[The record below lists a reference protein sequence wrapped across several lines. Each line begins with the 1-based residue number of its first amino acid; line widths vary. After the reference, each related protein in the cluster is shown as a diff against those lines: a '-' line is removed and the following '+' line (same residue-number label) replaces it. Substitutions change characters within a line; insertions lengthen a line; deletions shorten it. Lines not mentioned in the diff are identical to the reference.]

1 MPLLEIDEENNH
13 ECAIL
18 SSLIDSFFQT
28 HAVDEVEPL
37 VVRLQEKAKEESSKR
52 APGNVHYAEFYVP
65 ICSARLHEVL
75 HI

>member
-65 ICSARLHEVL
+65 ICIARLHEVL